1 MSTRTPIVYFS
12 KYFPDSGSRN
22 HQLHGEGSSPPPSRL
37 FWSLPSRLPAW
48 LPDFFYSNAA
58 ITDNESPPL
67 IAVHTRKG
75 IAPGRRFTI
84 DASTTILTLQV
95 FDGSADQQF
104 TFVCASRVPGI
115 FYIVHASTGLVLEGT
130 DGPISLNKLENSTY
144 QQWQLNAD
152 GRISSRGGTLD
163 IVNGYFVPGSTL
175 QLAGE
180 NGTPSQYFFID
191 EKM

>member
-1 MSTRTPIVYFS
+1 MGHYHICYYSILALILLATFKSALSSCQGDQIYYIKHRY
-12 KYFPDSGSRN
+12 SG
-22 HQLHGEGSSPPPSRL
+22 
-37 FWSLPSRLPAW
+37 
-48 LPDFFYSNAA
+48 
-58 ITDNESPPL
+58 
-67 IAVHTRKG
+67 
-75 IAPGRRFTI
+75 FTI